1 VIIPNLDKEYPNAP
15 LALGYNLT
23 AVPTSNLSSSGFSW
37 SFPGALSFFILS
49 NDTTPATSGS
59 LVLTLGVNLQG
70 AFSVYVSSSN
80 GSNVVHLKLNSV
92 SFKLSVLESKIGK
105 VDVLLINSA
114 MTSFL
119 NVLLIPSVNAWLNV
133 EGITI
138 PSIQSTHHSA
148 IWRSCAVLLCSRV
161 QSNLFA
167 PAI

>member
-1 VIIPNLDKEYPNAP
+1 MIIPNLDKEYPNAP

-59 LVLTLGVNLQG
+59 LVLTLGV
-70 AFSVYVSSSN
+70 N